1 MNSVKVDEKDNS
13 QELSIESHVLPN
25 LDYKPKTLQ
34 SSKYKYFGL
43 SPDTQPNFGLNAAA
57 VTQSRFSIPRSNV
70 YLFARSSIVFD
81 LAFVAAGATLYNR
94 CMVDRPPI
102 STMRLFT
109 RSGIDLLN
117 IDNFG
122 YYWKMTR
129 CQTPKNVY
137 LNNGVMGVAA
147 DPGAAAAGGNLCSFH
162 NPGKDAVIGILN
174 ANNTRFSTAA
184 APASLTLPSANAIS
198 QQVVATS
205 AADGAMGMRCRI
217 QFGQLNGTILACPKD
232 LPCTED
238 LILEIGWAP
247 TSTFTFVNTTGA
259 ADFGAAL
266 AAYAPAAGG
275 ATINNLKI
283 NLCVEA
289 DTLIQSK
296 LNEDVLTKGIDIP
309 FPFSRV
315 INKDLVAANSTK
327 NSNMVITSQI
337 GANLLRVMSCEFNPS
352 EEKSTSHQAS
362 NIAGARTASIKIS
375 VNGNDLDGTLT
386 TSSQEDYSAQ
396 SKLLSNSACDAS
408 DFYSVCPVTITSF
421 AGDPADLTSSG
432 FDDFDKI
439 YGTDLGSNSVQYA
452 RTVNC
457 ILPSNVM
464 MLAQGQKYLNI
475 SNGSMKLTA

>member
-25 LDYKPKTLQ
+25 LDYKPKILQ

-43 SPDTQPNFGLNAAA
+43 SPDTQPNFPLNNAA

-81 LAFVAAGATLYNR
+81 LSLAADGGTFSR

-102 STMRLFT
+102 STMRLYT
-109 RSGIDLLN
+109 RSGIDLMN

-129 CQTPKNVY
+129 CQTPKSVY

-147 DPGAAAAGGNLCSFH
+147 TAANAAAAGNLCSFH
-162 NPGKDAVIGILN
+162 NPGKDVALAALN
-174 ANNTRFSTAA
+174 VSSVKFSTVAVPLA
-184 APASLTLPSANAIS
+184 VNLPSSNVIS

-205 AADGAMGMRCRI
+205 DGGAAIGMRCRI
-217 QFGQLNGTILACPKD
+217 PFGQLNGTILSCPKD

-247 TSTFTFVNTTGA
+247 TSSFTFTNNAVGNFA
-259 ADFGAAL
+259 AAANL
-266 AAYAPAAGG
+266 AAYGAA
-275 ATINNLKI
+275 ATIGSLRL

-296 LNEDVLTKGIDIP
+296 LNEDVVTKGIDIP

-315 INKDLVAANSTK
+315 INKDSIAANATK
-327 NSNMVITSQI
+327 NSNIVITSQI
-337 GANLLRVMSCEFNPS
+337 GANLLRVMSCEFHQAESLN
-352 EEKSTSHQAS
+352 TSHQAS
-362 NIAGARTASIKIS
+362 NIVGARTTSVKIS
-375 VNGNDLDGTLT
+375 VNGNDLDGTL
-386 TSSQEDYSAQ
+386 SPAYQEDYSAQ
-396 SKLLSNSACDAS
+396 SNLLSNSSCDAS

-421 AGDPADLTSSG
+421 AGDPVDITSSG

-457 ILPSNVM
+457 LLDSNIV

-475 SNGSMKLTA
+475 SNGAMRLTA